1 MCVSRPDAC
10 TLGAVEPSGFGGGGG
25 GPPGGGG
32 STLAELLGA
41 HPEELLRIDEPRARE
56 PLEIDLGAAVGVVQL
71 LPVGRERREGH
82 LGEKFKR
89 VEWNSEMWRME
100 F

>member
-10 TLGAVEPSGFGGGGG
+10 TLGAVEPSGCGGGGVYS
-25 GPPGGGG
+25 GGGG

>member
-10 TLGAVEPSGFGGGGG
+10 TLGAVEPSGFG
-25 GPPGGGG
+25 GGGG

>member
-10 TLGAVEPSGFGGGGG
+10 TLGAVEPSGVGGGGG
-25 GPPGGGG
+25 APGGGGG